1 MAHDER
7 GITRITQDE
16 IYFRGRALSSL
27 VPGATFPDVA
37 FLLISGR
44 EPERNEAVLF
54 DALLTSAI
62 DHGARAPSA
71 HVTSAVASTRARLGA
86 SVAAGLLAIGDI
98 HGGAAAAC
106 AELLQLVVGS
116 DGDEKERA
124 RLVLA
129 AAEERGI
136 RVPGYGHRVYRTAD
150 PRVRLLMDLARTE
163 GVYGDHCAVAEAVE
177 RELTRTRD
185 NPLIMNIDGAHG
197 AILSDI
203 GWNPQQCET
212 VFIIART
219 VGLCAHALRIGT
231 DTRPLEFLTA
241 LQSPEAPLT
250 EGAE

>member
-1 MAHDER
+1 MVHDER
-7 GITRITQDE
+7 EITRITQDE
-16 IYFRGRALSSL
+16 IYFRGRALCSL
-27 VPGATFPDVA
+27 VPGTTFSNVV
-37 FLLISGR
+37 FLLICGR

-62 DHGARAPSA
+62 DHGERAPSA

-86 SVAAGLLAIGDI
+86 SVAAGLLTIGAI

-106 AELLQLVVGS
+106 AELLQLGAGA

-124 RLVLA
+124 RLVLST
-129 AAEERGI
+129 AAEQGI
-136 RVPGYGHRVYRTAD
+136 RVPGYGHRVYRSAD

-177 RELTRTRD
+177 RALRQTRD
-185 NPLIMNIDGAHG
+185 KPLIMNVDGAHG

-203 GWNPQQCET
+203 GWKPQQCET

-241 LQSPEAPLT
+241 LQSSGTPPAGGEA
-250 EGAE
+250 